1 MQFSLDHFVIHSLQL
16 EGEQTVPVW
25 REEQMPTDA
34 ASEELLLALHQ
45 KFNSKPSRGIGRFA
59 DSPKG
64 TQVEN
69 ALNSWLQE
77 PETFIGFSK
86 LLTSS
91 LATEMSRYQ
100 LESAGYMLFA
110 AYSYA
115 GQQFLFMTL
124 LPTKEQLSCTD
135 DMRLMRYRLLDAESL
150 NLALRFDLLNFQH
163 AGEQCYATFIK
174 GRAGRKVADFFL
186 DAVGISELM
195 DTKQQAEQLSQ
206 VVNDF
211 CDAHLDDQQMK
222 HQLKEEVVG
231 FCKQQKDAGEAVKLE
246 EIESLAATHSD
257 ADFTDFIAQY
267 EQPLPDDISPDMGV
281 LRKLT
286 RFSGTGKGVS
296 VSFDAKHLGE
306 RGVYDEQANKLTI
319 FDVPPNLKDQ
329 LQRFFASQD

>member
-25 REEQMPTDA
+25 RDEPMPVDA
-34 ASEELLLALHQ
+34 ASEELLMALHQ

-64 TQVEN
+64 EQIEN
-69 ALNSWLQE
+69 ALSTWLRE
-77 PETFIGFSK
+77 PDTFIGFSK

-91 LATEMSRYQ
+91 LATEMGRYQ

-115 GQQFLFMTL
+115 GQQYLFMTL
-124 LPTKEQLSCTD
+124 LPTKEQLSCSE
-135 DMRLMRYRLLDAESL
+135 DMRLLRYRLLDAESL
-150 NLALRFDLLNFQH
+150 NLAIRFDLLNYQH
-163 AGEQCYATFIK
+163 SEEHCYATFIK

-186 DAVGISELM
+186 DAIGVAEVM
-195 DTKQQAEQLSQ
+195 DTKRQAEQLSQ

-211 CDAHLDDQQMK
+211 CDVHLDDKEMK

-231 FCKQQKDAGEAVKLE
+231 LCKQQKDAGESVRLE
-246 EIESLAATHSD
+246 EIENLAASHSD
-257 ADFTDFIAQY
+257 ADFNDFIAQY
-267 EQPLPDDISPDMGV
+267 EEPLPDDFSPDLGV

-286 RFSGTGKGVS
+286 KFSGAGKGVS

-306 RGVYDEQANKLTI
+306 RVIYDEAENKLTI

-329 LQRFFASQD
+329 LQRYFSSK